1 MLNYPGTNE
10 PIKIEDRIVLRGLP
24 GKVAF
29 VLDDDQFSVEHTKA
43 HWEFLKRENEGKG
56 VMLLLDNGDLVLELF
71 NEEGLELKERK
82 RDI

>member
-1 MLNYPGTNE
+1 MPNYPGTKE
-10 PIKIEDRIVLRGLP
+10 PIKIEDRIVLRGVP

-29 VLDDDQFSVEHTKA
+29 VLDDDQFSAEYTKG

-71 NEEGLELKERK
+71 NEGGLELKERK
-82 RDI
+82 RNV